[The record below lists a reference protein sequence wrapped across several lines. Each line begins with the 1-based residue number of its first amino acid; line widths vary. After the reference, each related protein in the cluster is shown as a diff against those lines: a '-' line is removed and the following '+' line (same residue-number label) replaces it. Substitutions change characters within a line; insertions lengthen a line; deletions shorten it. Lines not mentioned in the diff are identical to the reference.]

1 MVSDGR
7 GLAVFLIVLDA
18 RNTVDALQ
26 YMTKTCGDHPKKHRL
41 ALHGELL
48 TVVV

>member
-26 YMTKTCGDHPKKHRL
+26 YMTKACCHHPEKK
-41 ALHGELL
+41 ASPAW
-48 TVVV
+48 